1 MVVQDYMLPLHRV
14 WGSSLGG
21 IPHAVRCIRFPFGK
35 EINEKKKKE
44 MLGKNMDKKGG
55 HGHIRS
61 DTVDCKIESITR
73 GKKRLYQN
81 DKSCSSQQDPL

>member
-1 MVVQDYMLPLHRV
+1 M
-14 WGSSLGG
+14 
-21 IPHAVRCIRFPFGK
+21 
-35 EINEKKKKE
+35 KKKKE

-55 HGHIRS
+55 HGHVRS